1 MSVGKD
7 PHPPR
12 LRRSSLSRARER
24 VGVRA
29 PFFKK
34 YAKRAGMIALVLIAL
49 DLAAGAATM
58 ALGMEYLNR

>member
-1 MSVGKD
+1 MK
-7 PHPPR
+7 
-12 LRRSSLSRARER
+12 
-24 VGVRA
+24 A
-29 PFFKK
+29 PTRFKK